1 MTQLPFYIIGV
12 LALII
17 VGQYFYAQR
26 ISSDRDKYKI
36 ALGAAEGMG
45 MQQSAHAKEEDKRT
59 QRIKVDID
67 EKLKIKLS
75 HINAAARKLSASNT
89 DNGGLSESTTVSTRR
104 FEELQAQ
111 YNELSHTHQVLK
123 AEMSAIREWYDR
135 VK

>member
-17 VGQYFYAQR
+17 VGQYFYARR

-45 MQQSAHAKEEDKRT
+45 RQQSAHSQEEDKRT
-59 QRIKVDID
+59 QRIKKEID
-67 EKLKIKLS
+67 EKLKVKLS
-75 HINAAARKLSASNT
+75 NINDNARKLSALDT
-89 DNGGLSESTTVSTRR
+89 DSSGLPEPTLVSTRR
-104 FEELQAQ
+104 IEELQVV
-111 YNELSHTHQVLK
+111 YHKLLHEHEVLK
-123 AEMSAIREWYDR
+123 AEMDAVREWYDR